1 MLNVECGMGC
11 AGVLD
16 GTGILGFLRTLG
28 LISGMGWDEMQLSG
42 ELTYF

>member
-1 MLNVECGMGC
+1 MRNAEDNVECGMLNVECGMGC

-28 LISGMGWDEMQLSG
+28 LISGMG
-42 ELTYF
+42 